1 LEQVCGNER
10 EKQQKLKL
18 KCRQTWLQLVSKL
31 RWKFNIGIAGNFG
44 RKFFKEYFGFHGKSI
59 FDYLHT
65 SSKIRSVVP

>member
-18 KCRQTWLQLVSKL
+18 KCRQTCIQLVSKL
-31 RWKFNIGIAGNFG
+31 RWKFIIGIGESFG
-44 RKFFKEYFGFHGKSI
+44 RKFFKKYFGFHGKSV
-59 FDYLHT
+59 FDLHT